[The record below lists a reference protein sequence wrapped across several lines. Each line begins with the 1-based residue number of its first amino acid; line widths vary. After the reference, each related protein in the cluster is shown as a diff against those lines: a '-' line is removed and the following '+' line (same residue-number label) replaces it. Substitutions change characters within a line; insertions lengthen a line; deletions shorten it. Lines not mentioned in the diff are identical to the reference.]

1 MNYPYM
7 FLSQQLSNIT
17 VRNNNQTINFAADM
31 SNRLSKET
39 SPYLLQHASNPVDWY
54 PWGTEALSK
63 AKEENKLIL
72 VSVGYSAC
80 HWCHVMEHESFE
92 DDGVAE
98 IMNQHFVCI
107 KVDREE
113 RPDVDQVYMTAVQLM
128 TGQGGWPLNCI
139 CLPDQRPVYGG
150 TYFGKDNWKNL
161 LLNLA
166 KFWQE
171 KPEEALEYADKLTKG
186 IQQSE
191 NLNLSE
197 ENFEYSVKDLEIIFT
212 PLKQTF
218 DMVEGGYN
226 RSPKFP
232 LPNNWQFVLRYAYHM
247 KDDAAHIATRL
258 TLEKMAFGGI
268 YDHIGGGFARYSV
281 DALWH
286 VPHFEKMLYDNAQL
300 VSLYAEAYQYVPTE
314 LYKNV
319 VYETLDWVK
328 REMTSPEG
336 GFYSALDADSEG
348 VEGKFYTFTK
358 SEIKE
363 ILGNDCELFC
373 SYYNITEYGNW
384 EEERTN
390 VLMRTKDDETFSKEA
405 GISINEMRNSIQS
418 QKEKLFAYRAKR
430 VRPGLDNKIL
440 ASWNGMMLK
449 GYSDAYKVF
458 NEKEFLAAAISNAD
472 FILNNLV
479 GEGGRL
485 TRVYKAKDVNE
496 IPGVAFLDDYALVI
510 DGLISLYEATFNEK
524 WLLAAR
530 DLCEYALQNFYD
542 PGTGMLFYTS
552 KHDEELIARKFELLD
567 NVIPASNSIM
577 ANVLLKLGH
586 FFDDEMY
593 LVQSKQMLQNI
604 FPEIRTYASGY
615 SNWAILLMNEVFGLY
630 EIAITGDEAEQKRM
644 ELENNFIPNKIL
656 LGGSSGTL
664 PLLRDKLGEETKI
677 FVCKNRTCQL
687 PVREVEEALKQI
699 FYHNAEL

>member
-1 MNYPYM
+1 
-7 FLSQQLSNIT
+7 
-17 VRNNNQTINFAADM
+17 M

-39 SPYLLQHASNPVDWY
+39 SPYLLQHANNPVDWY
-54 PWGTEALSK
+54 PWGIEALNK

-92 DDGVAE
+92 DAEVAE
-98 IMNQHFVCI
+98 IMNKHFICI

-150 TYFGKDNWKNL
+150 TYFAKNNWKNL

-166 KFWQE
+166 NFWQE
-171 KPEEALEYADKLTKG
+171 KPEEALEYADKLTNG

-191 NLNLSE
+191 TLNLSDE
-197 ENFEYSVKDLEIIFT
+197 KFEYSKQDLANIFE
-212 PLKQTF
+212 PLKRTF
-218 DMVEGGYN
+218 DMAEGGYN
-226 RSPKFP
+226 RAPKFP
-232 LPNNWQFVLRYAYHM
+232 LPNNWQFILRYAHFM
-247 KDDAAHIATRL
+247 RDDAAHVATRL

-281 DALWH
+281 DGFWH

-300 VSLYAEAYQYVPTE
+300 VSLYSEAYQYAPDE
-314 LYKNV
+314 LYKKV
-319 VYETLDWVK
+319 VYETLDWVR

-358 SEIKE
+358 AEIKDV
-363 ILGNDCELFC
+363 LGEGSELFC
-373 SYYNITEYGNW
+373 LYYNITEGGNW
-384 EEERTN
+384 EEEHTN
-390 VLMRTKDDETFSKEA
+390 VLMRTEDDQSFAKDN
-405 GISINEMRNSIQS
+405 GISIEDLQKSIQS
-418 QKEKLFAYRAKR
+418 QKGKLFAYREQR
-430 VRPGLDNKIL
+430 VHPGLDNKIL
-440 ASWNGMMLK
+440 ASWNGLMLK
-449 GYSDAYKVF
+449 GFADAYRAF
-458 NEKEFLAAAISNAD
+458 SEPDFLATAVQNAE

-479 GEGGRL
+479 SEGGRL
-485 TRVYKAKDVNE
+485 SRVYKLKAERDL
-496 IPGVAFLDDYALVI
+496 PGVAFLDDYALVI
-510 DGLISLYEATFNEK
+510 DGLISLYEATFNER
-524 WLLAAR
+524 WLLSAR
-530 DLCEYALQNFYD
+530 ELCEYALQNFYD

-552 KHDEELIARKFELLD
+552 QHDEELIARKFELLD
-567 NVIPASNSIM
+567 NVIPASNSVM

-593 LVQSKQMLQNI
+593 LVQSQQMLQNV
-604 FPEIRTYASGY
+604 FPEIKTYASGY

-630 EIAITGDEAEQKRM
+630 EIAITGAGAEQKRK
-644 ELENNFIPNKIL
+644 ELEKYFIPNKIL
-656 LGGSSGTL
+656 LGGTSGTL
-664 PLLRDKLGEETKI
+664 PLLQDKWLAETKI

-687 PVREVEEALKQI
+687 PVTEVSEAKTQLI
-699 FYHNAEL
+699 

>member
-1 MNYPYM
+1 M
-7 FLSQQLSNIT
+7 
-17 VRNNNQTINFAADM
+17 A
-31 SNRLSKET
+31 NRLSKET
-39 SPYLLQHASNPVDWY
+39 SPYLLQHANNPVDWH
-54 PWGTEALSK
+54 PWGTEALTK

-92 DDGVAE
+92 DQEVAD
-98 IMNQHFVCI
+98 IMNKHFVCI

-150 TYFGKDNWKNL
+150 TYFRKNDWKNL

-166 KFWQE
+166 NFWEE
-171 KPEEALEYADKLTKG
+171 KPDEAKDYADRLTKG
-186 IQQSE
+186 IQDSE
-191 NLNLSE
+191 SLNLSDE
-197 ENFEYSVKDLEIIFT
+197 SFEYSKKDLEDIFN
-212 PLKQTF
+212 PLKRTF
-218 DMVEGGYN
+218 DMAEGGFN
-226 RSPKFP
+226 RAPKFP
-232 LPNNWQFVLRYAYHM
+232 LPNNWQFILRYAHLM
-247 KDDAAHIATRL
+247 KDDAAHVALRL

-268 YDHIGGGFARYSV
+268 YDHLGGGFARYSV
-281 DALWH
+281 DGLWH

-300 VSLYAEAYQYVPTE
+300 VSLYSEAYQYSPDE

-319 VYETLDWVK
+319 VYETLAWVK

-358 SEIKE
+358 SEIVQV
-363 ILGNDCELFC
+363 LGEGADTELFC
-373 SYYNITEYGNW
+373 LYYNITESGNW
-384 EEERTN
+384 EEEKTNILKRTE
-390 VLMRTKDDETFSKEA
+390 DDNTFSSDS
-405 GISINEMRNSIQS
+405 GIDIEEISEVIKA
-418 QKEKLFAYRAKR
+418 QKEKLFAYREKR
-430 VRPGLDNKIL
+430 IRPGLDNKIL

-449 GYSDAYKVF
+449 GFADAYRVF
-458 NEKEFLAAAISNAD
+458 NEPDFLASAINNAD
-472 FILNNLV
+472 FIVNELIS
-479 GEGGRL
+479 EGGRL
-485 TRVYKAKDVNE
+485 ERVYKAQSEKE

-510 DGLISLYEATFNEK
+510 EGLISLYEATFNEK
-524 WLLAAR
+524 WLLTAR

-552 KHDEELIARKFELLD
+552 QHDEELIARKFELLD
-567 NVIPASNSIM
+567 NVIPASNSVM
-577 ANVLLKLGH
+577 ANNLLKLGH

-593 LVQSKQMLQNI
+593 LVQCQQMLQNI
-604 FPEIRTYASGY
+604 FPQIKTYASGY

-630 EIAITGDEAEQKRM
+630 EIAITGTEADQKRR

-664 PLLRDKLGEETKI
+664 PLLQDKWVGETKI

-687 PVREVEEALKQI
+687 PVTEVKEALKQI
-699 FYHNAEL
+699 VS